1 MNSQIRKKSPRAPSI
16 ALDEA
21 IDRAIRIYDKERR
34 HAAPTDVIAQDIGYK
49 NASNGAALQVL
60 ASLRYFGLVDRPQ
73 EGLLAV
79 SKDVEEYKFA
89 PSDSLRKSLLI
100 KWLKTPAVFTELLDK
115 YLGGLP
121 SDATLKFDL
130 IQRGFSPS
138 TADACLKVFRRSV
151 DYCRYYDE
159 LSPSSNIANS
169 EEPAEDEGAEVMIN
183 QTAPPPSTQPTP
195 ISSTEKILVD
205 MDRIPVRLT
214 GGRRGWIE
222 IPVPFFEADK
232 ARLKAQIDLILTDD
246 EGDLDKL

>member
-34 HAAPTDVIAQDIGYK
+34 HSAPIDVIAQDIGYK
-49 NASNGAALQVL
+49 NSSNGAALQVL

-79 SKDVEEYKFA
+79 TKEVEEYKFA
-89 PSDSLRKSLLI
+89 PSESMRKSLLI
-100 KWLKTPAVFTELLDK
+100 KWLKTPTIFADLLDK

-121 SDATLKFDL
+121 SDATLRFDL
-130 IQRGFSPS
+130 IQKGFSQS
-138 TADACLKVFRRSV
+138 TAEACLKVFRRSV
-151 DYCRYYDE
+151 DYCRYFDE
-159 LSPSSNIANS
+159 LSPTVADV
-169 EEPAEDEGAEVMIN
+169 EEQAEGEGEVAAIN
-183 QTAPPPSTQPTP
+183 QSAPPPFVHPVASLA
-195 ISSTEKILVD
+195 EKVLTD

-246 EGDLDKL
+246 ESDSN